1 MLSLTAN
8 YHTHTWRCKHAFGE
22 DREYVEAAIAAGIRI
37 LGFSDH
43 MPWWV
48 DTPGLDHSRMDFET
62 LEDYFTSLNALK
74 KEYAGQIE
82 IHIGFEAEYYEEIMP
97 RQLEEL
103 RSHSCEYLILGQHFG
118 GYGNGAFYFGRPF
131 SEPEMLETY
140 VRQITDGIRS
150 GLFLYV
156 AHPDLPCFQGEERV
170 LRSAYERILLAAK
183 EADLPL
189 EINLL
194 GVLQKR
200 NYPSELFFRMA
211 EENGNRGIIGLD
223 AHAPA
228 QFQFGPQL
236 AKALELAG
244 GMQMEQSL
252 TLKPF

>member
-1 MLSLTAN
+1 MSLTAN
-8 YHTHTWRCKHAFGE
+8 YHTHTWRCRHAFGE
-22 DREYVEAAIAAGIRI
+22 DREYVEAAIAAGFRI

-43 MPWWV
+43 MPWWA
-48 DTPGLDHSRMDFET
+48 DTPGLDHSRMDFE
-62 LEDYFTSLNALK
+62 LMEDYFTSLNALK
-74 KEYAGQIE
+74 KEYADRIE
-82 IHIGFEAEYYEEIMP
+82 IHIGFEAEYYEDLMP

-103 RSHSCEYLILGQHFG
+103 RRYSCEYLILGQHFG
-118 GYGNGAFYFGRPF
+118 GYGKRAHYFGRPF

-156 AHPDLPCFQGEERV
+156 AHPDLPFFQGEEPV
-170 LRSAYERILLAAK
+170 LRSAYEQILLAAEEK
-183 EADLPL
+183 DLPL

-194 GVLQKR
+194 GALQNR

-211 EENGNRGIIGLD
+211 KENGNRCIVGLD
-223 AHAPA
+223 AHKPE

-236 AKALELAG
+236 ERAMAIAG
-244 GMQMEQSL
+244 GIQTEPSL